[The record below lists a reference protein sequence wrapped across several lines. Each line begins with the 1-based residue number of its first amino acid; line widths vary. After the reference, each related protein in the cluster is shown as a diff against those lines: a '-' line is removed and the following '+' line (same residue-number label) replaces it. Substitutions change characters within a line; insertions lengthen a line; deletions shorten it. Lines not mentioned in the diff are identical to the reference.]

1 MGSGHRP
8 ATGYVGHFHRGR
20 NRSNYTC
27 YYRAV
32 LFNYSATND
41 KKKKKKEEGWRNKK
55 WFKGKNGKERGG
67 RKRERKKGILI
78 AGRTEK
84 NVANCR

>member
-1 MGSGHRP
+1 MWVISIAAEIGPITP
-8 ATGYVGHFHRGR
+8 ATIER
-20 NRSNYTC
+20 C
-27 YYRAV
+27 
-32 LFNYSATND
+32 NYSATND
-41 KKKKKKEEGWRNKK
+41 KKKKKERNKK

-67 RKRERKKGILI
+67 RKSERKKGILI